1 MTYLWVALGGALGS
15 MARYGCAG
23 LAARWAGVSFPWGT
37 LFVNV
42 VGSLTIGFI
51 ATLISTDGRLLV
63 SPDTRAFVLVGM
75 LGGFTTF
82 SSFSLETLNLA
93 RDGEWL
99 WAAANAI
106 GTLALCLTAVWLGHI
121 AAAALNR

>member
-1 MTYLWVALGGALGS
+1 MTYFWVALGGALGS

-23 LAARWAGVSFPWGT
+23 FAARLFGATFPWGT

-42 VGSLTIGFI
+42 AGSLTIGFI
-51 ATLISTDGRLLV
+51 ATLISSDGRLLV
-63 SPDTRAFVLVGM
+63 SPDTRAFILVGM

-99 WAAANAI
+99 WATANAI
-106 GTLALCLTAVWLGHI
+106 GSLVLCLTAVWVGHV

>member
-1 MTYLWVALGGALGS
+1 MTYLWIALGGALGS

-23 LAARWAGVSFPWGT
+23 FAARHFGATFPWGT

-42 VGSLTIGFI
+42 AGSLTIGFI
-51 ATLISTDGRLLV
+51 ATLISSDGRLLV
-63 SPDTRAFVLVGM
+63 SPDTRAFILVGM

-99 WAAANAI
+99 WATANAV
-106 GTLALCLTAVWLGHI
+106 GSLLLCLTAVWVGHV

>member
-1 MTYLWVALGGALGS
+1 MTFLWVALGGALGS

-23 LAARWAGVSFPWGT
+23 LAARWVGATFPWGT

-42 VGSLTIGFI
+42 AGSLTIGFV
-51 ATLISTDGRLLV
+51 ATLISPDGRLLV
-63 SPDTRAFVLVGM
+63 SPDARAFVLVGL

-99 WAAANAI
+99 WAAANAL
-106 GTLALCLTAVWLGHI
+106 GSLVLCLMAVWVGHV
-121 AAAALNR
+121 AATALNR